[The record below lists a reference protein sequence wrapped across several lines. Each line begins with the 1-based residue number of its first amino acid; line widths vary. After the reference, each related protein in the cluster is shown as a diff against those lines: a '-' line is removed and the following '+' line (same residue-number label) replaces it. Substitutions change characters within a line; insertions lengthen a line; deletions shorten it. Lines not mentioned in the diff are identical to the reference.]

1 MLAAKGLHIQFDN
14 KVVIEQGE
22 LVIQNGRLCLIQSP
36 SGTGKS
42 SIFELLSLNK
52 LDLAESF
59 QIDDQ
64 NIKASDE
71 KAINELKLHDVAFVN
86 QKAELLEHM
95 SVKEQLAFSCKLNQN
110 SSRKM
115 NEIIKKLRLTKLK
128 NKKVKKLSGG
138 ERQRVALASAFLK
151 DARLLILDEPTAMQ
165 DDKNKKTI
173 VSLIDEAV
181 QQGKMVVVA
190 THEHGYFHDYD
201 EYTIDNKKLKVV
213 QLKKATPTKEQDIR
227 PGQLK
232 RIQSYLAKRYLYH
245 FKFVNG
251 LSILVSSLCVALVI
265 GMLTLG
271 QGNIEEQKLNVR
283 DIYQTELLVANSY
296 EGSYTN
302 LDNDSNMAI
311 DEEMVDQLKNVDHV
325 LSVEPFL
332 YLKNI
337 HHFSKLNSDGSS
349 GSERNDVLPV
359 EIVDGDT
366 VVDSGTFDD
375 YYQMIF
381 DQYELDVGEQ
391 IFLYSVAPVYSH
403 QRYEDRCSQ
412 LNEDGVI
419 YISQGLA
426 DHLNLTDLN
435 SQSLKFEMG
444 VFIWEEPAIT
454 GEKVKTRSPIIVHGY
469 FEYPIRGILTE
480 NIVGDYGAYN
490 TDEVDVFL
498 PIEEII
504 AIQEKYRKDNMPLLE
519 VMMNTPSNIGGPWEE
534 STMECMNPV
543 WDASVYVLTV
553 DSVDAIDEV
562 TREITSIDPNLN
574 VTVTK
579 AYNSSG
585 FNVNEDPL
593 ASTKRTTYLYSV
605 LALVILVI
613 GLVMIQFFTLRVR
626 QKDICYLRQN
636 GLNEATC
643 KSIFWKEFGWKL
655 LIGIIVM
662 YLLTYGVNGYL
673 NSLAPYTVRLSSDMI
688 LLAGL
693 FYLVAICLSQGVSQ
707 YLFFRKMR

>member
-1 MLAAKGLHIQFDN
+1 MLSVKGLHIQFDN
-14 KVVIEQGE
+14 KVVIEQGD

-71 KAINELKLHDVAFVN
+71 KAINELKLHVVAFVN

-95 SVKEQLAFSCKLNQN
+95 SVKEQLEFSCKLNQN

-165 DDKNKKTI
+165 DEKNKKTI

-296 EGSYTN
+296 EDSYTN

-349 GSERNDVLPV
+349 GSERNDALPV

-366 VVDSGTFDD
+366 VVGSGTFDD

-403 QRYEDRCSQ
+403 QRYDDRCSQ

-426 DHLNLTDLN
+426 DYLNLTDLN

-444 VFIWEEPAIT
+444 VFIGEEPAIT
-454 GEKVKTRSPIIVHGY
+454 GEQVKTRSPIIVHGY

-543 WDASVYVLTV
+543 WDASAYVLTV

>member
-1 MLAAKGLHIQFDN
+1 MLSVKGLHIQFGN

-64 NIKASDE
+64 NIKACDE
-71 KAINELKLHDVAFVN
+71 KAINELKLQDVAFVN

-349 GSERNDVLPV
+349 GSERNDALPV

-366 VVDSGTFDD
+366 VVGSGTFDD

-403 QRYEDRCSQ
+403 QLYDDRCSQ

>member
-64 NIKASDE
+64 NIKACDE
-71 KAINELKLHDVAFVN
+71 KAINELKLQDVAFVN

-403 QRYEDRCSQ
+403 QLYDDRCSQ

>member
-71 KAINELKLHDVAFVN
+71 KAINELKLQDVAFVN

-403 QRYEDRCSQ
+403 QLYDDRCSQ

>member
-403 QRYEDRCSQ
+403 QLYDDRCSQ

>member
-1 MLAAKGLHIQFDN
+1 
-14 KVVIEQGE
+14 
-22 LVIQNGRLCLIQSP
+22 
-36 SGTGKS
+36 
-42 SIFELLSLNK
+42 
-52 LDLAESF
+52 
-59 QIDDQ
+59 
-64 NIKASDE
+64 
-71 KAINELKLHDVAFVN
+71 
-86 QKAELLEHM
+86 
-95 SVKEQLAFSCKLNQN
+95 
-110 SSRKM
+110 M
-115 NEIIKKLRLTKLK
+115 NEIIKKLRLTKFK

-151 DARLLILDEPTAMQ
+151 DARLLILDEPIAMQ

-283 DIYQTELLVANSY
+283 DIYQTELQVANLY

-311 DEEMVDQLKNVDHV
+311 DEEMVDQFKNVDHV

-349 GSERNDVLPV
+349 DSERNDALLV

-366 VVDSGTFDD
+366 VVGSGTFDD

-403 QRYEDRCSQ
+403 QLYDDRCSQ

-435 SQSLKFEMG
+435 SQSL
-444 VFIWEEPAIT
+444 
-454 GEKVKTRSPIIVHGY
+454 
-469 FEYPIRGILTE
+469 
-480 NIVGDYGAYN
+480 
-490 TDEVDVFL
+490 
-498 PIEEII
+498 
-504 AIQEKYRKDNMPLLE
+504 
-519 VMMNTPSNIGGPWEE
+519 
-534 STMECMNPV
+534 
-543 WDASVYVLTV
+543 
-553 DSVDAIDEV
+553 
-562 TREITSIDPNLN
+562 
-574 VTVTK
+574 
-579 AYNSSG
+579 
-585 FNVNEDPL
+585 
-593 ASTKRTTYLYSV
+593 
-605 LALVILVI
+605 
-613 GLVMIQFFTLRVR
+613 
-626 QKDICYLRQN
+626 
-636 GLNEATC
+636 
-643 KSIFWKEFGWKL
+643 
-655 LIGIIVM
+655 
-662 YLLTYGVNGYL
+662 
-673 NSLAPYTVRLSSDMI
+673 
-688 LLAGL
+688 
-693 FYLVAICLSQGVSQ
+693 
-707 YLFFRKMR
+707 

>member
-14 KVVIEQGE
+14 KVVIEQGD

-71 KAINELKLHDVAFVN
+71 KAINELKLQDVAFVN

-403 QRYEDRCSQ
+403 QLYDDRCSQ

>member
-36 SGTGKS
+36 SGTEKS

-64 NIKASDE
+64 NIKACDE

-190 THEHGYFHDYD
+190 THEHDYFHDYD

-403 QRYEDRCSQ
+403 QLYDDRCSQ

>member
-1 MLAAKGLHIQFDN
+1 MLSVKGLHIQFGN
-14 KVVIEQGE
+14 KVVIEQGD

-64 NIKASDE
+64 NIKACDE
-71 KAINELKLHDVAFVN
+71 KAINELKLQDVAFVN

-95 SVKEQLAFSCKLNQN
+95 SVKEQLEFSCKLNQN

-115 NEIIKKLRLTKLK
+115 NEIIKNLRLTKLK
-128 NKKVKKLSGG
+128 NKKIKKLSGG

-165 DDKNKKTI
+165 DEKNKKTI

-245 FKFVNG
+245 FKFANG

-349 GSERNDVLPV
+349 GSERNDALPV

-366 VVDSGTFDD
+366 VVGSGTFDD

-403 QRYEDRCSQ
+403 QRYDDRCSQ

-426 DHLNLTDLN
+426 DYLNLTDLN

-444 VFIWEEPAIT
+444 VFIGEEPAIT
-454 GEKVKTRSPIIVHGY
+454 GEQVKTRSPIIVHGY

>member
-71 KAINELKLHDVAFVN
+71 KAINELKLQDVAFVN

>member
-36 SGTGKS
+36 SGTEKS

-64 NIKASDE
+64 NIKACDE

-95 SVKEQLAFSCKLNQN
+95 SVKEQLEFSCKLNQN

-128 NKKVKKLSGG
+128 NKKIKKLSGG

-190 THEHGYFHDYD
+190 THEHDYFHDYD

-265 GMLTLG
+265 GMLSLG

-403 QRYEDRCSQ
+403 QLYDDRCSQ